1 MPYLLDHDAAGKVS
15 GRGPRELT
23 LGGNLR
29 LNSGWGWVLNK
40 RLSVFFVGLMVA
52 STAVVLAQ
60 KPGASAL
67 GKWKGESLCT
77 VKPSACHDE
86 VVVYEFTAST
96 EKKGMLSW
104 KADKIVN
111 GEQQNMG
118 TLDCTFA
125 SGTQTVTCNIPRG
138 VWELQ
143 VNGDTMTGTLKLSD
157 GTLFRKV
164 SVKRM

>member
-1 MPYLLDHDAAGKVS
+1 MMMSRIARFLLAGLLMTS
-15 GRGPRELT
+15 GA
-23 LGGNLR
+23 
-29 LNSGWGWVLNK
+29 
-40 RLSVFFVGLMVA
+40 VA
-52 STAVVLAQ
+52 LAQ
-60 KPGASAL
+60 KPSGSPL

-86 VVVYEFTAST
+86 VVVYEITAPA
-96 EKKGMLSW
+96 EKKGALAW

-125 SGTQTVTCNIPRG
+125 SSTRTLTCDIPG
-138 VWELQ
+138 KATWQLQ
-143 VNGDTMTGTLKLSD
+143 VNGDSMTGTLKLSD

>member
-1 MPYLLDHDAAGKVS
+1 MIQFVRVAAACLVLGLAALAAGQ
-15 GRGPRELT
+15 T
-23 LGGNLR
+23 
-29 LNSGWGWVLNK
+29 NS
-40 RLSVFFVGLMVA
+40 A
-52 STAVVLAQ
+52 S
-60 KPGASAL
+60 PL

-86 VVVYEFTAST
+86 TVVYEITAPASNR
-96 EKKGMLSW
+96 KDVLVW

-118 TLDCTFA
+118 SLVCTYAAGKNTF
-125 SGTQTVTCNIPRG
+125 SCDIPNRG
-138 VWELQ
+138 KWEFQ
-143 VNGDTMTGTLKLSD
+143 VNGDAMSGTLKLAD